1 MHFLV
6 GQGRQIEKAGDA
18 VDIEKVYFARPPRE
32 ADGEDGKARQQVVAL
47 PRTDRKSGEE
57 IVFADDHVRSPLA
70 RMRGAFAETDGGLGQ
85 RTNARE
91 ESRDVL
97 ADIDVSCNAE
107 NEQFGA
113 PFGGNVAFAI
123 YRQSPARQRD
133 IGHEAVPTLGAMF
146 QCAPRTAAD
155 RRRPVDGRR

>member
-6 GQGRQIEKAGDA
+6 GQGRQIQKTGDA
-18 VDIEKVYFARPPRE
+18 VDVEKVYLARPPRQ
-32 ADGEDGKARQQVVAL
+32 ADGEDGKARQQLVGF

-57 IVFADDHVRSPLA
+57 IIFADDDVWAPLTRA
-70 RMRGAFAETDGGLGQ
+70 RRAFAETDGGHGQ
-85 RTNARE
+85 CTNARE

-113 PFGGNVAFAI
+113 PVGGNTAFAI

-133 IGHEAVPTLGAMF
+133 IGHEAVPTVGAMF
-146 QCAPRTAAD
+146 QFAPRTAAD
-155 RRRPVDGRR
+155 RR